1 MPSLFANLFFIGTI
15 PQLSLTTQLRPSTE
29 EHRTRSRAV
38 NLHVAGGAVGVL
50 RVLVVLRPGRFRR
63 ADVVSQAVASQA
75 KLIDRAQAQQTRI
88 RRAVRRV
95 ASRASFS
102 LYRRMFVSEWTLF
115 VGVALDATC
124 VGAGCEPGLLQLKSA
139 MRIMAIAALYGAF
152 KNFVMERLGEVRFDF
167 AMTAHAKLWLA
178 HL

>member
-1 MPSLFANLFFIGTI
+1 M
-15 PQLSLTTQLRPSTE
+15 LRT
-29 EHRTRSRAV
+29 
-38 NLHVAGGAVGVL
+38 
-50 RVLVVLRPGRFRR
+50 GRLRR
-63 ADVVSQAVASQA
+63 ADVMRQAVTSQA
-75 KLIDRAQAQQTRI
+75 KLIDGAEAQQTRI
-88 RRAVRRV
+88 RRTVRRV

-115 VGVALDATC
+115 VGVAFDASS
-124 VGAGCEPGLLQLKSA
+124 VRAGRESGLLQLKSA
-139 MRIMAIAALYGAF
+139 VRIMAIAALYGAF